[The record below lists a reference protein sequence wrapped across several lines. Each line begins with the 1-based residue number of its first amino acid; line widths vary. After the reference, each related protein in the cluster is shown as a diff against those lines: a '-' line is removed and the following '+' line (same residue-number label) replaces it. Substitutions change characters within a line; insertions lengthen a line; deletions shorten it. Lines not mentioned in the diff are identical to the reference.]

1 MMIRN
6 KLLVTFAA
14 MFVLGMTNK
23 VGGGE
28 KSVSSEQGR
37 FFETNIRPLLVDQC
51 QKCHGPKKQ
60 QAGLRLDSRENIL
73 QGGESGAAAVPGQ
86 PEKSLMI
93 LAIRH
98 AHKTLK
104 MPEGKKLSDR
114 EIADLTRWVQMEL
127 PFPESVAVKGSDKS
141 DAKAWWSFQPVVAPP
156 VPNVRDAAWPQSP
169 LDHFILVKLEAKGLK
184 PAARADRVTLI
195 RRATYDL
202 IGLPPTPD
210 EIDAFV
216 KDRNPS
222 AFAKVVDRLL
232 ASPHY
237 GERWG
242 RHWLDVARYSDSN
255 GLDEN
260 VAFGNAWRYR
270 DYVVKAFND
279 DLPFDQ
285 FVHEQIAG
293 DLLSSDDLAVRHRRL
308 IATGFLSLGPKVLA
322 EVDEKKM
329 EMDIVD
335 EQIDTVGRAFLG
347 LTLGCARCHDH
358 KFDPFPMTDYYGL
371 AGIFKSTKTMEHFK
385 KVARWHEVSLA
396 SEKDVS
402 HKAALDKQIAK
413 QKADIQTIVRK
424 ATDELKAKSPGIV
437 LPKNAE
443 AMFPGETQA
452 ELKRQREELAKNEK
466 TAPVLPSAMAVAD
479 GAVVDVPIHVRG
491 NPQKLGKVVSRRLPQ
506 ILVRKEA
513 PTFVAERSGRLE
525 LANWLTQPE
534 HPLTGRVMVN
544 RIWRWHF
551 GHGIVRTVDNFGTLG
566 ELPDNQPLLDW
577 LTHRFTL
584 PSPSGRGAGGEG
596 KRSWSIKAM
605 HRVIMLSSTYQMSS
619 TPDPKTADAD
629 PENRLHGRA
638 NVRRLEAEAIRD
650 AMLAVS
656 GSLDKSM
663 GGSLLHVKNRDYLFD
678 HTSRDL
684 TSYESPRRS
693 IYLPVVRNNVYDVF
707 QLFDFPDPAVPNGDR
722 ATTTVAPQALF
733 LLNSDWAMK
742 TCDQMAE
749 SLLKDANLD
758 DAGRVRRLYRKAYGR
773 EASAVELAKAIALV
787 DNVERALHAKE
798 ASLERRRSMAWSSLC
813 QVVVAA
819 NEFVY
824 VR

>member
-1 MMIRN
+1 
-6 KLLVTFAA
+6 V
-14 MFVLGMTNK
+14 
-23 VGGGE
+23 
-28 KSVSSEQGR
+28 
-37 FFETNIRPLLVDQC
+37 
-51 QKCHGPKKQ
+51 PK
-60 QAGLRLDSRENIL
+60 
-73 QGGESGAAAVPGQ
+73 
-86 PEKSLMI
+86 
-93 LAIRH
+93 
-98 AHKTLK
+98 
-104 MPEGKKLSDR
+104 
-114 EIADLTRWVQMEL
+114 
-127 PFPESVAVKGSDKS
+127 
-141 DAKAWWSFQPVVAPP
+141 
-156 VPNVRDAAWPQSP
+156 VRDTAWPQSP
-169 LDHFILVKLEAKGLK
+169 LDHFILAKLEEKGLK
-184 PAARADRVTLI
+184 PAAPADRPTLI

-202 IGLPPTPD
+202 IGLPPTPE

-216 KDRNPS
+216 KDRTPN

-232 ASPHY
+232 ASPQY

-242 RHWLDVARYSDSN
+242 RHWLDIARYADSN

-293 DLLSSDDLAVRHRRL
+293 DLLASDDSAVRHRRL

-335 EQIDTVGRAFLG
+335 EQIDTMGRAFLG

-385 KVARWHEVSLA
+385 KVARWHEVPLA
-396 SEKDVS
+396 SKKDVALKVA
-402 HKAALDKQIAK
+402 HDKEAAR
-413 QKADIQTIVRK
+413 QKADIQAIVRK
-424 ATDELKAKSPGIV
+424 ANEALKAKSPGTV

-443 AMFPGETQA
+443 AMYSAETRA
-452 ELKRQREELAKNEK
+452 ELKRRRDDLAMLEK
-466 TAPVLPSAMAVAD
+466 TAPMVASAMAVAD
-479 GAVVDVPIHVRG
+479 GTVVDVPIHVRG
-491 NPQKLGKVVSRRLPQ
+491 NPQKLGKVVTRRLPQ
-506 ILVRKEA
+506 ILVGKER
-513 PTFVAERSGRLE
+513 PIFVAERSGRLE
-525 LANWLTQPE
+525 LAHWLTQPE

-544 RIWRWHF
+544 RLWRWHF
-551 GHGIVRTVDNFGTLG
+551 GHGIVRTPDNFGTLG

-577 LTHRFTL
+577 LTHRFIH
-584 PSPSGRGAGGEG
+584 SRDA
-596 KRSWSIKAM
+596 WSIKSM
-605 HRVIMLSSTYQMSS
+605 HRLIMLSSTYQMSA
-619 TPDPKTADAD
+619 TADSKAAAID
-629 PENRLHGRA
+629 PENRLHSHA
-638 NVRRLEAEAIRD
+638 EVRRLEAEAIRD
-650 AMLAVS
+650 GLLAVS
-656 GSLDKSM
+656 GTLDKSM

-684 TSYESPRRS
+684 TSYDSRRRS
-693 IYLPVVRNNVYDVF
+693 LYLPVVRNNVYDVF

-733 LLNSDWAMK
+733 LMNSDWTMK

-749 SLLKDANLD
+749 ALLKDVTLD
-758 DAGRVRRLYRKAYGR
+758 DAGRTRRLYRKAYGR
-773 EASAVELAKAIALV
+773 EASDAEAAKALILIR
-787 DNVERALHAKE
+787 DVERAMQGKE
-798 ASLERRRSMAWSSLC
+798 MNLDRRRVLAWSGLC